1 MRRFLS
7 LVPLFALLLVPIPAA
22 AQQAQ
27 ATITGV
33 VKDPSGAVLPGVT
46 VEAASPVLIE
56 KVRSGVSDGTGQ
68 YRIVNLPPGIYTV
81 TFTLTGFSTFKR
93 EGIELAGTLT
103 ASVNA
108 ELKVGS
114 LQETITVS
122 GETPVV
128 DVQSARRQYVI
139 EGNDLQ
145 ALPTSRS
152 YNNVLQ
158 LAPGVDPGTAQ
169 IQLSPT
175 MLLFTAHGG
184 SSQDGRLTLDG
195 INTGAS
201 RGGSGVSGYVP
212 DMQNLAEVNFSISGN
227 LGEAETGG
235 PQMTV
240 VPKQGGNRFSGS
252 FFATAFGEGFQDDNF
267 TPRLQAAGLGAPPK
281 ILHLYDIQ
289 GAIGGPIKRDRIW
302 FFFNTRQVG
311 RGDAQPGIFANKN
324 AGDPNKWTYD
334 PDLNTQ
340 GRIDTARKIN
350 ALRLTFQLTP
360 RNKLSVFYDNQPQCT
375 GAGWLDGS
383 DACRTTVPGTD
394 GWIAG
399 GSQVNG
405 FFGPGP
411 NSPET
416 GDYQNNWQRVQ
427 QAKWQSPV
435 TSRLLLEAGFGI
447 YASRWGYEE
456 RPGNQTADLIRAQEQ
471 GTIPGTGLSNLK
483 YRSSNWPNGRIGA
496 HTWNAS
502 GSYVTGAHNVKFGYQ
517 GAFHRDIDNLFTIIS
532 NSQRL
537 QYRFL
542 NGTPNLIT
550 MDAGPWTRQVRTE
563 YAAFF
568 AQDSWT
574 YNRMTIQGAL
584 RYDRAWSYYPAQSI
598 GPDVFIPNEISYG
611 RTTGIEGYNDISPR
625 IGGAYDVFGNGK
637 TSVKA
642 NFGKYLAPATN
653 QYPYDTMNPVARLS
667 TQTTRS
673 WTDQNGNFKADCNLQ
688 NSATQDNRSSGGDF
702 CGQWNDLNFGKE
714 RPTTVLDNSL
724 LSGWGT
730 RPNDWQFGVSVQ
742 QEVAPRVSVEAG
754 YYRRW
759 WNHFAPVTDNIVTKP
774 SDYDTF
780 SVNAPIDPR
789 LPGGGGYSVGP
800 IYDIRPSTG
809 LVGQINNVVYNV
821 ENYGDY
827 SRTGDFF
834 DIGVTAR
841 LRNGLTLQGGTS
853 TGRVTENTCAAV
865 GGAPEFVGQVTT
877 GSTRALA
884 NAAFPVVPF
893 CDYQEPFRT
902 GVKGTGSYIVPKID
916 VQVGG
921 TFSSVPGVGLQATVT
936 VPTAVASQTLG
947 RPLAANL
954 PNVTVNMLQPGTVF
968 GDRANDL
975 DLRIA
980 KLFRF
985 QNMRANLALDVVNV
999 FNSDAI
1005 LLYNPLMGA
1014 FSATG
1019 VYTANATWPAPTQV
1033 IQARLYRVSVQFDF

>member
-1 MRRFLS
+1 MSNSGFWMDLVSRQTRSRNGLMFLDYAQTPALVSRDCKQIAGKLSLFCQSARASYDRRFDSMRRFLS

-27 ATITGV
+27 ASITGIV
-33 VKDPSGAVLPGVT
+33 RDPSGAVLPGVT
-46 VEAASPVLIE
+46 VEASSDVLIE

-68 YRIVNLPPGIYTV
+68 YRIVNLPPGNYTV

-93 EGIELAGTLT
+93 EGIVLEGTLT

-139 EGNDLQ
+139 EGTALQ

-184 SSQDGRLTLDG
+184 SSQDGRLPLDG

-289 GAIGGPIKRDRIW
+289 GAIGGPIKKDRIW

-324 AGDPNKWTYD
+324 AGDPNKWTYE

-383 DACRTTVPGTD
+383 DACRTTIPGTD

-405 FFGPGP
+405 FFGAGP
-411 NSPET
+411 NAPET

-427 QAKWQSPV
+427 QAKWQ
-435 TSRLLLEAGFGI
+435 
-447 YASRWGYEE
+447 
-456 RPGNQTADLIRAQEQ
+456 
-471 GTIPGTGLSNLK
+471 
-483 YRSSNWPNGRIGA
+483 
-496 HTWNAS
+496 
-502 GSYVTGAHNVKFGYQ
+502 
-517 GAFHRDIDNLFTIIS
+517 
-532 NSQRL
+532 
-537 QYRFL
+537 
-542 NGTPNLIT
+542 
-550 MDAGPWTRQVRTE
+550 
-563 YAAFF
+563 
-568 AQDSWT
+568 
-574 YNRMTIQGAL
+574 
-584 RYDRAWSYYPAQSI
+584 
-598 GPDVFIPNEISYG
+598 
-611 RTTGIEGYNDISPR
+611 
-625 IGGAYDVFGNGK
+625 
-637 TSVKA
+637 
-642 NFGKYLAPATN
+642 
-653 QYPYDTMNPVARLS
+653 
-667 TQTTRS
+667 
-673 WTDQNGNFKADCNLQ
+673 
-688 NSATQDNRSSGGDF
+688 
-702 CGQWNDLNFGKE
+702 
-714 RPTTVLDNSL
+714 
-724 LSGWGT
+724 
-730 RPNDWQFGVSVQ
+730 
-742 QEVAPRVSVEAG
+742 
-754 YYRRW
+754 
-759 WNHFAPVTDNIVTKP
+759 
-774 SDYDTF
+774 
-780 SVNAPIDPR
+780 
-789 LPGGGGYSVGP
+789 
-800 IYDIRPSTG
+800 
-809 LVGQINNVVYNV
+809 
-821 ENYGDY
+821 
-827 SRTGDFF
+827 
-834 DIGVTAR
+834 
-841 LRNGLTLQGGTS
+841 
-853 TGRVTENTCAAV
+853 
-865 GGAPEFVGQVTT
+865 
-877 GSTRALA
+877 
-884 NAAFPVVPF
+884 
-893 CDYQEPFRT
+893 
-902 GVKGTGSYIVPKID
+902 
-916 VQVGG
+916 
-921 TFSSVPGVGLQATVT
+921 
-936 VPTAVASQTLG
+936 
-947 RPLAANL
+947 
-954 PNVTVNMLQPGTVF
+954 
-968 GDRANDL
+968 
-975 DLRIA
+975 
-980 KLFRF
+980 
-985 QNMRANLALDVVNV
+985 
-999 FNSDAI
+999 
-1005 LLYNPLMGA
+1005 
-1014 FSATG
+1014 
-1019 VYTANATWPAPTQV
+1019 
-1033 IQARLYRVSVQFDF
+1033 

>member
-1 MRRFLS
+1 MRRILPLIL
-7 LVPLFALLLVPIPAA
+7 LVGALLLVSTPIR

-33 VKDPSGAVLPGVT
+33 VRDASGAVLPGVT
-46 VEAASPVLIE
+46 VEATSEVLIE
-56 KVRSGVSDGTGQ
+56 KVRSAVSDGTGQ
-68 YRIVNLPPGIYTV
+68 YRIVNLPPGTYTV

-93 EGIELAGTLT
+93 EGIVLEGTLT

-108 ELKVGS
+108 DLKVGS
-114 LQETITVS
+114 LQETITVT

-139 EGNDLQ
+139 EGNNLQ

-152 YNNVLQ
+152 YNSVLQ

-169 IQLSPT
+169 LQLSPT

-212 DMQNLAEVNFSISGN
+212 DMQNLAEVAFSISGN

-252 FFATAFGEGFQDDNF
+252 FFATAFGEGFQSDYSDRVLS
-267 TPRLQAAGLGAPPK
+267 TPGLVAPPK
-281 ILHLYDIQ
+281 ILNLYDVQ
-289 GAIGGPIKRDRIW
+289 GAVGGPVMKDRLW
-302 FFFNTRQVG
+302 FFFNSRQVG
-311 RGDAQPGIFANKN
+311 RSDAQPGIFANKN
-324 AGDPNKWTYD
+324 AGDPNKWTYE
-334 PDLNTQ
+334 PDFNIQ
-340 GRIDTARKIN
+340 GRNDQSRRIN
-350 ALRLTFQLTP
+350 ALRLTWQVTP
-360 RNKLSVFYDNQPQCT
+360 RNKLSVFYDNQPPCQ
-375 GAGWLDGS
+375 GAAWTDDS
-383 DACRTTVPGTD
+383 SACKTSVPGED

-411 NSPET
+411 NAPET
-416 GDYQNNWQRVQ
+416 GDYAKGWQRVQ

-456 RPGNQTADLIRAQEQ
+456 RPGSTTSDLIRAQEQ

-517 GAFHRDIDNLFTIIS
+517 GAFHRDIDNLFTIIN

-537 QYRFL
+537 QYRFN
-542 NGTPNLIT
+542 NGIPNLIT

-574 YNRMTIQGAL
+574 RDRLTVQGAL
-584 RYDRAWSYYPAQSI
+584 RYDRAWSYFPPQSI
-598 GPDVFIPNEISYG
+598 GPDRFIPNQIAFD
-611 RTTGIEGYNDISPR
+611 RTSGIDAYNDISPR

-637 TSVKA
+637 TSLKV
-642 NFGKYLAPATN
+642 NYGKYLAPATN
-653 QYPYDTMNPVARLS
+653 QAPYTTMNPVERLV

-673 WTDQNGNFKADCNLQ
+673 WTDANGNIQADCNLL
-688 NSATQDNRSSGGDF
+688 NPDAQDLRSGGGDF
-702 CGQWNDLNFGKE
+702 CGQWGDLNFGKQ
-714 RPTTVLDNSL
+714 RPTTVLDDSL
-724 LSGWGT
+724 LSGWGA
-730 RPNDWQFGVSVQ
+730 RMNDWQFGVSVQ

-759 WNHFAPVTDNIVTKP
+759 WNHFAPVTDNILTQP
-774 SDYDTF
+774 SDFDRFNVT
-780 SVNAPIDPR
+780 APQDSR
-789 LPGGGGYSVGP
+789 LPGGGGYTVGP
-800 IYDIRPSTG
+800 LYDIRTTSLIG
-809 LVGQINNVVYNV
+809 RFENVVKNPEDV
-821 ENYGDY
+821 GEY
-827 SRTGDFF
+827 SRSSDFF
-834 DIGVTAR
+834 DIGITAR

-853 TGRVTENTCAAV
+853 TGRVQENTCAVV
-865 GGAPEFVGQVTT
+865 GSTPEFVGQLTT
-877 GSTRALA
+877 GATRSVA
-884 NAAFPVVPF
+884 AAFQTMVPF

-902 GVKGTGSYIVPKID
+902 GVKGTGSYIIPKVD
-916 VQVGG
+916 VQIGG
-921 TFSSVPGVGLQATVT
+921 TFSSVPGVPLQATVI
-936 VPTAVASQTLG
+936 VPTAVVSQTLG
-947 RPLAANL
+947 RPLSSNLANI
-954 PNVTVNMLQPGTVF
+954 TVNMLEPATVF
-968 GDRANDL
+968 GDRANNL
-975 DLRIA
+975 DLRLA
-980 KLFRF
+980 KIFRF
-985 QNMRANLALDVVNV
+985 SGTRTNVAFDVVNV
-999 FNSDAI
+999 FNSDAF
-1005 LLYNPLMGA
+1005 LLYNPLMGSISTA
-1014 FSATG
+1014 G
-1019 VYTANATWPAPTQV
+1019 VYTPNATWPAPTQV
-1033 IQARLYRVSVQFDF
+1033 LQARLYRLSVQFDW

>member
-7 LVPLFALLLVPIPAA
+7 LVPLLALLLVPIPAA

-27 ATITGV
+27 ASITGIV
-33 VKDPSGAVLPGVT
+33 RDPSGAVLPGVT
-46 VEAASPVLIE
+46 VEASSDVLIE

-68 YRIVNLPPGIYTV
+68 YRIVNLPPGNYTV

-93 EGIELAGTLT
+93 EGIVLEGTLT

-139 EGNDLQ
+139 EGTALQ

-252 FFATAFGEGFQDDNF
+252 FFATAFGPGFQNDYSD
-267 TPRLQAAGLGAPPK
+267 RVSAAGLVAPPK
-281 ILHLYDIQ
+281 ILHLYDVK
-289 GAIGGPIKRDRIW
+289 GAIGGPVKKDRIW

-340 GRIDTARKIN
+340 GRIDTARYIN

-360 RNKLSVFYDNQPQCT
+360 RNKLSVFYDNQPSCT
-375 GAGWLDGS
+375 GAGWLEGS
-383 DACRTTVPGTD
+383 DACRTSVPGTD

-411 NSPET
+411 NAPET
-416 GDYQNNWQRVQ
+416 GDYQHSWQRVQ

-456 RPGNQTADLIRAQEQ
+456 RPGNQTGDLIRVQEQ

-517 GAFHRDIDNLFTIIS
+517 GAFHRDIDNVFTIIS

-550 MDAGPWTRQVRTE
+550 MDAGPFTRQVRTE

-574 YNRMTIQGAL
+574 INRMTIQAAL
-584 RYDRAWSYYPAQSI
+584 RYDRAWSYFPPQQL
-598 GPDVFIPNEISYG
+598 GPDRFIPTAVAFD
-611 RTTGIEGYNDISPR
+611 TTKGSDSYNDIAAR
-625 IGGAYDVFGNGK
+625 IGGADDVCGNGK
-637 TSVKA
+637 TSLKS
-642 NFGKYLAPATN
+642 NYGKYLAPATN
-653 QYPYDTMNPVARLS
+653 QYPYTTMNPVERLV

-673 WTDQNGNFKADCNLQ
+673 WTDANGNFKTDCELMNP
-688 NSATQDNRSSGGDF
+688 AAQDLRSGGADF
-702 CGQWNDLNFGKE
+702 CGAW
-714 RPTTVLDNSL
+714 
-724 LSGWGT
+724 
-730 RPNDWQFGVSVQ
+730 
-742 QEVAPRVSVEAG
+742 
-754 YYRRW
+754 
-759 WNHFAPVTDNIVTKP
+759 
-774 SDYDTF
+774 
-780 SVNAPIDPR
+780 
-789 LPGGGGYSVGP
+789 
-800 IYDIRPSTG
+800 
-809 LVGQINNVVYNV
+809 
-821 ENYGDY
+821 
-827 SRTGDFF
+827 
-834 DIGVTAR
+834 
-841 LRNGLTLQGGTS
+841 
-853 TGRVTENTCAAV
+853 
-865 GGAPEFVGQVTT
+865 
-877 GSTRALA
+877 A
-884 NAAFPVVPF
+884 N
-893 CDYQEPFRT
+893 Q
-902 GVKGTGSYIVPKID
+902 S
-916 VQVGG
+916 
-921 TFSSVPGVGLQATVT
+921 
-936 VPTAVASQTLG
+936 
-947 RPLAANL
+947 
-954 PNVTVNMLQPGTVF
+954 
-968 GDRANDL
+968 
-975 DLRIA
+975 
-980 KLFRF
+980 
-985 QNMRANLALDVVNV
+985 
-999 FNSDAI
+999 
-1005 LLYNPLMGA
+1005 
-1014 FSATG
+1014 
-1019 VYTANATWPAPTQV
+1019 
-1033 IQARLYRVSVQFDF
+1033 